1 MTEHVHEFEINYEQT
16 GWEIGH
22 IVVECMWCPK
32 TLKISE
38 AEARLNATER
48 LSAEDVRL
56 LYVDIYELIVLHD
69 NLKTMMCGDARGKL
83 RAYADILEGKDG

>member
-32 TLKISE
+32 TLKIRE
-38 AEARLNATER
+38 AEDRLNENETLKA
-48 LSAEDVRL
+48 DKRL
-56 LYVDIYELIVLHD
+56 LLHVVHGRAMASSLPKH
-69 NLKTMMCGDARGKL
+69 LK
-83 RAYADILEGKDG
+83 EE